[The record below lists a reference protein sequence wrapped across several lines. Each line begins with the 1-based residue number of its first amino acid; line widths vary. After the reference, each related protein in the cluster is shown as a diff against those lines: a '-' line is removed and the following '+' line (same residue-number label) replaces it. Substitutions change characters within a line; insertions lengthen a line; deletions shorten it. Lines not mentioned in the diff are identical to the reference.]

1 MYQMEDCKS
10 ILSYNGY
17 SIGYNGTIDLNLIKQ
32 DITNKFKYELKEAK
46 CIYISLYLNKEQTL
60 FGISDATESISNIL
74 NKNIKVIINTSCDN
88 NISIDKC
95 NYQLLIVGLHKMRY
109 ND

>member
-1 MYQMEDCKS
+1 MEDCKS

-32 DITNKFKYELKEAK
+32 DMTNKFKNELKEAK
-46 CIYISLYLNKEQTL
+46 CIYISLCINKEQSL
-60 FGISDATESISNIL
+60 FDISDVVESISDVL
-74 NKNIKVIINTSCDN
+74 DKNIKVIINTSCDN
-88 NISIDKC
+88 NIPIDEC
-95 NYQLLIVGLHKMRY
+95 NYQLLIAGLHKMKY